1 MKKTSYFQIKSKIY
15 HYYLAAVV
23 LLVTAIMT
31 VACIDEVIGVNKAA
45 NLPLSKM
52 IYQSDAATVHR
63 SDNTK
68 ERYDIPVYM
77 EIARVSKYLFYQPPD
92 RYHAEAFYFEVTD
105 RDNNKFIM
113 RAVNDNGIEKAIEI
127 KEAFAK
133 NADNEEFFI
142 YATGETS
149 ALGKD
154 ILKSIKKETNSSLS
168 LEQLREKYGYSL
180 FNLNQKPHTHWSS
193 GVGITILSLIIG
205 FLLYYLI
212 SRNLKFEA
220 SRKSIGYTKQALVQ
234 EWQNVDT
241 KFRLCDVYPGEKVIF
256 STEGCVL
263 YSDILYV
270 YEGSQKYTEPV
281 IINPGNLVTAE
292 LKNGKRVKIGKYLN
306 LYKQYQPLLLPLI
319 AQIKEN
325 MAKVQQQ

>member
-1 MKKTSYFQIKSKIY
+1 MKKASYFQIKSKIY

-31 VACIDEVIGVNKAA
+31 AACVIAVAGGNAAA
-45 NLPLSKM
+45 NQPPSKM
-52 IYQSDAATVHR
+52 VYK
-63 SDNTK
+63 SDNAK
-68 ERYDIPVYM
+68 RKYDIPVYM
-77 EIARVSKYLFYQPPD
+77 EIARVSKYLFYQSQD
-92 RYHAEAFYFEVTD
+92 RYHAESFYFEVTD

-113 RAVNDNGIEKAIEI
+113 RAAYDNGIEKAIEI
-127 KEAFAK
+127 KEALAK
-133 NADNEEFFI
+133 NAYNEEFFV
-142 YATGETS
+142 YATGATAMLSKNE
-149 ALGKD
+149 
-154 ILKSIKKETNSSLS
+154 LKSIKEASNSPLT
-168 LEQLREKYGYSL
+168 LDQLREKYGYLL
-180 FNLNQKPHTHWSS
+180 FDLNQKSDI
-193 GVGITILSLIIG
+193 GLGEGIAIISLSLIIY
-205 FLLYYLI
+205 FLLHYLI
-212 SRNLKFEA
+212 SSNLKFEA

-241 KFRLCDVYPGEKVIF
+241 KFRVCDVYPGEKVIF

-292 LKNGKRVKIGKYLN
+292 LKNGKRVKIGKYISFD
-306 LYKQYQPLLLPLI
+306 KQYKPLLLPLI

-325 MAKVQQQ
+325 VAKAQQQ

>member
-1 MKKTSYFQIKSKIY
+1 MKKASYFRIKSKIY

-31 VACIDEVIGVNKAA
+31 AACINATIGIHNAA
-45 NLPLSKM
+45 NQPPSKM
-52 IYQSDAATVHR
+52 VYETDAG
-63 SDNTK
+63 
-68 ERYDIPVYM
+68 IPGYM
-77 EIARVSKYLFYQPPD
+77 EIARVSKYLFYQPQD
-92 RYHAEAFYFEVTD
+92 RYHAESFYFEVTD

-113 RAVNDNGIEKAIEI
+113 RAAYDNGIEKAIEI
-127 KEAFAK
+127 KEALAK
-133 NADNEEFFI
+133 NAYNEEFFV
-142 YATGETS
+142 YATGVTAMLSKNE
-149 ALGKD
+149 
-154 ILKSIKKETNSSLS
+154 LKSIKEASNSPLT
-168 LEQLREKYGYSL
+168 LDQLREKYGYLL
-180 FNLNQKPHTHWSS
+180 FDLNQKSDI
-193 GVGITILSLIIG
+193 GLGEGIAIIISSLITC

-256 STEGCVL
+256 STGGCVL

-270 YEGSQKYTEPV
+270 YEGTQNYAEDV
-281 IINPGNLVTAE
+281 LINPGNLVTAE
-292 LKNGKRVKIGKYLN
+292 LKNGKRVKIGKWIIPDRRY
-306 LYKQYQPLLLPLI
+306 PSMTLLLI
-319 AQIKEN
+319 AQIQEN

>member
-1 MKKTSYFQIKSKIY
+1 MKKASYFQIKSKIY

-31 VACIDEVIGVNKAA
+31 AACVIAVAGGNAAA
-45 NLPLSKM
+45 NQPPSKM
-52 IYQSDAATVHR
+52 VYK
-63 SDNTK
+63 SDNAK
-68 ERYDIPVYM
+68 RKYDIPVYM
-77 EIARVSKYLFYQPPD
+77 EIARVSKYLFYQSQD
-92 RYHAEAFYFEVTD
+92 RYHAESFYFEVTD
-105 RDNNKFIM
+105 TDNNKFIM
-113 RAVNDNGIEKAIEI
+113 YAANDSGIEKAIEI
-127 KEAFAK
+127 REALAK

-142 YATGETS
+142 YATGATS

-154 ILKSIKKETNSSLS
+154 ILQSIKKETNSPLS
-168 LEQLREKYGYSL
+168 LEQLREKYGYFL
-180 FNLNQKPHTHWSS
+180 FDLNQKPHNDWLA
-193 GVGITILSLIIG
+193 GVVIISLILIIY
-205 FLLYYLI
+205 FLLHYLI
-212 SRNLKFEA
+212 SSNLKFEA

-241 KFRLCDVYPGEKVIF
+241 KFRVCDVYPGKKVIF

-270 YEGSQKYTEPV
+270 YEGTQNYAEDV
-281 IINPGNLVTAE
+281 LINPGNLVTAE
-292 LKNGKRVKIGKYLN
+292 LKNGKRVKIGKYISFD
-306 LYKQYQPLLLPLI
+306 KQYKPLLLPLI

>member
-31 VACIDEVIGVNKAA
+31 AACINEVIGVNKAA

-77 EIARVSKYLFYQPPD
+77 EIARVSKYLFYQPQD
-92 RYHAEAFYFEVTD
+92 RYHAESFYFEVTD

-113 RAVNDNGIEKAIEI
+113 RAAYDNGIEKAIEI
-127 KEAFAK
+127 KEALAK
-133 NADNEEFFI
+133 NAYNEEFFV
-142 YATGETS
+142 YATGVTAMLSKNE
-149 ALGKD
+149 
-154 ILKSIKKETNSSLS
+154 LKSIKEASNSPLS
-168 LEQLREKYGYSL
+168 LEQLREKYGYLL
-180 FNLNQKPHTHWSS
+180 FDLNQKSDI
-193 GVGITILSLIIG
+193 GLGEGIAIISLSLIIY
-205 FLLYYLI
+205 FLLHYLI
-212 SRNLKFEA
+212 SSNLKFEA
-220 SRKSIGYTKQALVQ
+220 SRKSIGYTKQAIVQ
-234 EWQNVDT
+234 EWQSVDT
-241 KFRLCDVYPGEKVIF
+241 KFRVCDVYPGEKVIF

-263 YSDILYV
+263 YSDIRYV

-292 LKNGKRVKIGKYLN
+292 LKNGKRVKIGKYISFD
-306 LYKQYQPLLLPLI
+306 KQYKPLLLPLI

-325 MAKVQQQ
+325 VAKVQQQ

>member
-1 MKKTSYFQIKSKIY
+1 MKKASYFQIKSKIY
-15 HYYLAAVV
+15 HYYLAIVV
-23 LLVTAIMT
+23 LLVTAIMMA
-31 VACIDEVIGVNKAA
+31 ACIDAVIGINKAA

-52 IYQSDAATVHR
+52 IYQSDAAIVYR
-63 SDNTK
+63 SDSTK
-68 ERYDIPVYM
+68 ERHNIPVYM
-77 EIARVSKYLFYQPPD
+77 EIARISKYLFYQPPD

-113 RAVNDNGIEKAIEI
+113 CAANDNGIEKAIEI
-127 KEAFAK
+127 KEALAK

-142 YATGETS
+142 YATGATS

-154 ILKSIKKETNSSLS
+154 ILQSIKKETNSPLS
-168 LEQLREKYGYSL
+168 LEQLREKYGYFL
-180 FNLNQKPHTHWSS
+180 FDLNQKPHNDWLA
-193 GVGITILSLIIG
+193 GVVIISLILIIY
-205 FLLYYLI
+205 FLLHYLI
-212 SRNLKFEA
+212 SSNLKFEA

-241 KFRLCDVYPGEKVIF
+241 KFRVCDVYPGKKVIF

-292 LKNGKRVKIGKYLN
+292 LKNGKTVKIGKYISFD
-306 LYKQYQPLLLPLI
+306 KQYKPLLLPLI

>member
-1 MKKTSYFQIKSKIY
+1 MKKASYFQIKSKIY

-31 VACIDEVIGVNKAA
+31 AACIDATIGIHITA
-45 NLPLSKM
+45 NQPPSKM
-52 IYQSDAATVHR
+52 VYK
-63 SDNTK
+63 SDNAK
-68 ERYDIPVYM
+68 REYDIPVYM
-77 EIARVSKYLFYQPPD
+77 EIARVSKYLFYQTPD

-105 RDNNKFIM
+105 TDNNKFIM
-113 RAVNDNGIEKAIEI
+113 CAANDNGIEKAIEI
-127 KEAFAK
+127 KEALAK
-133 NADNEEFFI
+133 NAYNEEFFV
-142 YATGETS
+142 YATGTTAMLSKNE
-149 ALGKD
+149 
-154 ILKSIKKETNSSLS
+154 LKSIKEASNSPLT
-168 LEQLREKYGYSL
+168 LDQLREKYGYLL
-180 FNLNQKPHTHWSS
+180 FDLNQKSDI
-193 GVGITILSLIIG
+193 GLGEGIAITILSLIIG

-212 SRNLKFEA
+212 SSNLKFEA

-241 KFRLCDVYPGEKVIF
+241 KFRICNVYLGEKVIF

-292 LKNGKRVKIGKYLN
+292 LKNGKRVKIGKYMS
-306 LYKQYQPLLLPLI
+306 LYKQYLPLLLPLI

-325 MAKVQQQ
+325 MAKAQQQ

>member
-1 MKKTSYFQIKSKIY
+1 MKKTRYFQIKSKIY

-23 LLVTAIMT
+23 MIFIILGTILSIV
-31 VACIDEVIGVNKAA
+31 VAREIVQSANKETTKMVYDNGNRKFDE
-45 NLPLSKM
+45 
-52 IYQSDAATVHR
+52 
-63 SDNTK
+63 
-68 ERYDIPVYM
+68 PVYVK
-77 EIARVSKYLFYQPPD
+77 IANVSKVLFYQKPE
-92 RYHAEAFYFEVTD
+92 RHRAEAFYFEVTD
-105 RDNNKFIM
+105 TDNNKFIM
-113 RAVNDNGIEKAIEI
+113 YAANDSGIEKAIEI
-127 KEAFAK
+127 REALAK
-133 NADNEEFFI
+133 NADNEEFFV
-142 YATGETS
+142 YATGATAMLSKNE
-149 ALGKD
+149 
-154 ILKSIKKETNSSLS
+154 LKSIKEASNSPLS
-168 LEQLREKYGYSL
+168 LDQLREKYGYLL
-180 FNLNQKPHTHWSS
+180 FDLNQKSDI
-193 GVGITILSLIIG
+193 GLGEGIAIIISSLITC

-292 LKNGKRVKIGKYLN
+292 LKNGKRVKIGKYISFDN
-306 LYKQYQPLLLPLI
+306 QYKPLLLPLI

-325 MAKVQQQ
+325 VAKAQQQ

>member
-1 MKKTSYFQIKSKIY
+1 MKKPSYFQIKSKIY

-31 VACIDEVIGVNKAA
+31 AACVIAVAGGNAAA
-45 NLPLSKM
+45 NQPPSKM
-52 IYQSDAATVHR
+52 VYK
-63 SDNTK
+63 SDNAK
-68 ERYDIPVYM
+68 RKYDIPVYM
-77 EIARVSKYLFYQPPD
+77 EIARVSKYLFYQKPEKH
-92 RYHAEAFYFEVTD
+92 RGQAFYFEVTD
-105 RDNNKFIM
+105 TDNNKFIM
-113 RAVNDNGIEKAIEI
+113 CAANDKGIEKAIEI
-127 KEAFAK
+127 KEALAK

-142 YATGETS
+142 YATGATD
-149 ALGKD
+149 ALRED
-154 ILKSIKKETNSSLS
+154 ILKSIKKETNSPLS
-168 LEQLREKYGYSL
+168 LEQLREKYGYFL
-180 FNLNQKPHTHWSS
+180 FDLNQRPNVKWFA
-193 GVGITILSLIIG
+193 GVVITGEILIIC

-241 KFRLCDVYPGEKVIF
+241 KFRICNVYLGEKVIF

-292 LKNGKRVKIGKYLN
+292 LKNGKRVKIGKYMS
-306 LYKQYQPLLLPLI
+306 LYKQYLPLLLPLI

-325 MAKVQQQ
+325 MAKAQQQ

>member
-1 MKKTSYFQIKSKIY
+1 MKKTSYFRIKSKIY

-31 VACIDEVIGVNKAA
+31 AACINEVIGVNKAA

-52 IYQSDAATVHR
+52 IYQSDATTVYR

-68 ERYDIPVYM
+68 GRYNIPVYM

-142 YATGETS
+142 YATGATRG
-149 ALGKD
+149 LGKD
-154 ILKSIKKETNSSLS
+154 ILKSIKKETNSPLS

-193 GVGITILSLIIG
+193 GVGITILSLIIC

-234 EWQNVDT
+234 EWQNVDA
-241 KFRLCDVYPGEKVIF
+241 KFRICDVYLGEKVIF
-256 STEGCVL
+256 STGGCVL

-270 YEGSQKYTEPV
+270 YEGTQNYAEDV
-281 IINPGNLVTAE
+281 LINPGNLVTAE
-292 LKNGKRVKIGKYLN
+292 LKNGKRVKIGKWIIPDRRY
-306 LYKQYQPLLLPLI
+306 PSMTLPLI
-319 AQIKEN
+319 AQIQEN
-325 MAKVQQQ
+325 MAKAQQQ

>member
-1 MKKTSYFQIKSKIY
+1 MKKTRYFQIKSKIY

-31 VACIDEVIGVNKAA
+31 AACVIAVAGGNAAA
-45 NLPLSKM
+45 NQPPSKM
-52 IYQSDAATVHR
+52 VYK
-63 SDNTK
+63 SDNAK
-68 ERYDIPVYM
+68 RKYDIPVYM

-113 RAVNDNGIEKAIEI
+113 RAAYDNGIEKAIEI

-142 YATGETS
+142 YATGATS
-149 ALGKD
+149 ALGND
-154 ILKSIKKETNSSLS
+154 ILMSIKNESNSPLS

-193 GVGITILSLIIG
+193 GVGITILSLIIC

-212 SRNLKFEA
+212 SSNLKFEA
-220 SRKSIGYTKQALVQ
+220 SRKSIGYTKQAIVQ
-234 EWQNVDT
+234 EWQSVDT
-241 KFRLCDVYPGEKVIF
+241 KFRVCDVYPGEKVIF

-292 LKNGKRVKIGKYLN
+292 LKNGKRVKIGKYMS
-306 LYKQYQPLLLPLI
+306 LYKQYLPLLLPLI
-319 AQIKEN
+319 AQIQEN

>member
-1 MKKTSYFQIKSKIY
+1 MKKTRYFQIKSKIY

-23 LLVTAIMT
+23 LLVTAIMMA
-31 VACIDEVIGVNKAA
+31 ACIDATIGIHITA
-45 NLPLSKM
+45 NQPPSKM
-52 IYQSDAATVHR
+52 VYK
-63 SDNTK
+63 SDNAK
-68 ERYDIPVYM
+68 REYDIPVYM
-77 EIARVSKYLFYQPPD
+77 EIARVSKYLFYQSQD
-92 RYHAEAFYFEVTD
+92 RYHAESFYFEVTD

-113 RAVNDNGIEKAIEI
+113 RAAYDNGIEKAIEI
-127 KEAFAK
+127 KEALAK
-133 NADNEEFFI
+133 NAYNEEFFV
-142 YATGETS
+142 YATGTTAMLSKNE
-149 ALGKD
+149 
-154 ILKSIKKETNSSLS
+154 LKSIKEASNSPLT
-168 LEQLREKYGYSL
+168 LDQLREKYGYLL
-180 FNLNQKPHTHWSS
+180 FDLNQKSDI
-193 GVGITILSLIIG
+193 GLDEGIAITILSLIIG

-212 SRNLKFEA
+212 SSNLKFEA

-292 LKNGKRVKIGKYLN
+292 LKNGKRVKIGKYISFD
-306 LYKQYQPLLLPLI
+306 KQYKPLLLPLI

-325 MAKVQQQ
+325 VAKAQQQ